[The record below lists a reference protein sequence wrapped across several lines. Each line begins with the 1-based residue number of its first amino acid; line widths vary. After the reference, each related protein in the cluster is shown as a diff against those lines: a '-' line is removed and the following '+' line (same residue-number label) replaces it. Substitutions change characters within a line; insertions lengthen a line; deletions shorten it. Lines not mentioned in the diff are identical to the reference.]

1 MDKIPGLPQEI
12 RQDQWLK
19 KRVKISSTHYPESG
33 SWIAWSVVFGAQ
45 GKAQRRAMA
54 IPFQGVET
62 QPCAAKFRIMEA
74 GKLAGPANL
83 TTRPCSRLLLDISLT
98 HNLLKDSLG
107 SLQFRSRRP
116 CRVQRPPSVPFHRLG
131 IDFLV
136 GLHAG
141 DGLDL
146 HHVRYS

>member
-1 MDKIPGLPQEI
+1 MPGLPQKI

-19 KRVKISSTHYPESG
+19 KHVKISSTHYPESG

-74 GKLAGPANL
+74 GKPGGACKFDNKALLAPIAGYLPHA
-83 TTRPCSRLLLDISLT
+83 
-98 HNLLKDSLG
+98 
-107 SLQFRSRRP
+107 Q
-116 CRVQRPPSVPFHRLG
+116 PPE
-131 IDFLV
+131 
-136 GLHAG
+136 GLA
-141 DGLDL
+141 
-146 HHVRYS
+146 RQPSIPR